1 MDPNKI
7 RNIVLVDLFYNTTFD
22 ALKYINTICP
32 KANQLLSNLVS
43 WHTTT
48 YHQSLHNN
56 LGQIITP
63 QSLNSLVQINQN

>member
-1 MDPNKI
+1 M
-7 RNIVLVDLFYNTTFD
+7 RNIIVHDLLCNTTLG

-32 KANQLLSNLVS
+32 KANQLLGNLAS

-48 YHQSLHNN
+48 YHQSLHNH

-63 QSLNSLVQINQN
+63 QPLNNLVQKHHN